1 MSSDQQRVRFLT
13 VAEVADVMRVS
24 KMTVYR
30 LVHSGEMPAVRVG
43 HSFRVPQDALEQY
56 LATPHIEPDRLT
68 S

>member
-1 MSSDQQRVRFLT
+1 MSSQQPRVRFLT
-13 VAEVADVMRVS
+13 VAEVADVMRIS

-43 HSFRVPQDALEQY
+43 HSYRVPQDALEQY
-56 LATPHIEPDRLT
+56 LSTSHIEADRLT

>member
-13 VAEVADVMRVS
+13 VAEAADVMRVS
-24 KMTVYR
+24 RMTVYR

-56 LATPHIEPDRLT
+56 LATPLTERDRLT